1 MRQDVSYASGSLEP
15 QLILRTHLC
24 YNVLAMTTKV
34 TSDDFAKLKN
44 PYTGEPLA
52 VQMTVV
58 PGRDPMFSCPDTYS
72 TADVYPSKEEC
83 ITAWD
88 RKGGVSGLR
97 TNQPIRCAYTG
108 EALALVKTALGW
120 KFAGGFD
127 PHMFYSRDEFL
138 RLATMRDGTPG
149 YVPPK
154 NRTRVTTVPPKATV
168 TETMKRTADARKPTL
183 DEEKVRELEGRL
195 NKIGVRV
202 NGGSVSMS
210 VGRKKRGQ

>member
-52 VQMTVV
+52 VRMTVV

-83 ITAWD
+83 IAAWD
-88 RKGGVSGLR
+88 RKGGVSGFR

>member
-1 MRQDVSYASGSLEP
+1 MS
-15 QLILRTHLC
+15 T
-24 YNVLAMTTKV
+24 AMTTKV
-34 TSDDFAKLKN
+34 TSDAFAKLKN

-83 ITAWD
+83 IAAWD

-108 EALALVKTALGW
+108 EALVLVKTALGW
-120 KFAGGFD
+120 RFSGGFD

-138 RLATMRDGTPG
+138 RLATMMDGKPG
-149 YVPPK
+149 YVPPAD
-154 NRTRVTTVPPKATV
+154 RCRVVAVPPKAKV
-168 TETMKRTADARKPTL
+168 TDLMRKTAESRRASL
-183 DEEKVRELEGRL
+183 DEGKVHELEGRM
-195 NKIGVRV
+195 NGIGVRV
-202 NGGSVSMS
+202 GSGVVSMS
-210 VGRKKRGQ
+210 AGRKKRGR

>member
-1 MRQDVSYASGSLEP
+1 
-15 QLILRTHLC
+15 
-24 YNVLAMTTKV
+24 MTAKV
-34 TSDDFAKLKN
+34 TSEAFANLKN

-83 ITAWD
+83 ISAWD

-108 EALALVKTALGW
+108 EALAIVKTALGW
-120 KFAGGFD
+120 RFSGGFD
-127 PHMFYSRDEFL
+127 PHMFYARDEFL

-154 NRTRVTTVPPKATV
+154 SNVRVTSVPPKARV
-168 TETMKRTADARKPTL
+168 TESMRRTADARKPSL
-183 DEEKVRELEGRL
+183 DEEKISELEGRL

-202 NGGSVSMS
+202 NSGSVSMS
-210 VGRKKRGQ
+210 AGRKKRGR

>member
-1 MRQDVSYASGSLEP
+1 MRREVRYATVCMEP
-15 QLILRTHLC
+15 PLIFNTYLC
-24 YNVLAMTTKV
+24 YNVSVMTTKV

-58 PGRDPMFSCPDTYS
+58 PGRDPLFSCPDTYS

-83 ITAWD
+83 ISAWD

-108 EALALVKTALGW
+108 EALALVKTVLGW

-138 RLATMRDGTPG
+138 RLATMRDGKPG

-154 NRTRVTTVPPKATV
+154 SRMRVTAVPPKASV

-183 DEEKVRELEGRL
+183 DDGKVRELEGRL
-195 NKIGVRV
+195 NKIGVHV
-202 NGGSVSMS
+202 NSGSVSMS
-210 VGRKKRGQ
+210 AGRKKRGR